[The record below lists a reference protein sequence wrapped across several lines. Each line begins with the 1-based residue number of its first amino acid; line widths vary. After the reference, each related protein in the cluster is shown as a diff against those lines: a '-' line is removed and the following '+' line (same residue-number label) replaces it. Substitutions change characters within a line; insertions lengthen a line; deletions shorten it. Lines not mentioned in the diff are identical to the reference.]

1 MRREKY
7 VCDALV
13 KTFSMLSAYAYLL
26 SLLTPLTSQ
35 IAQSYRYQYDY
46 GYAHANADPYDFL
59 VKTAR
64 RVPVTRSTR
73 IVYADTFAGHSSSDR
88 HYRFPEDNRW
98 CVTFEN
104 PYCDFPQPP
113 PPPPND

>member
-1 MRREKY
+1 MKY

-64 RVPVTRSTR
+64 RVPCNQTRQ
-73 IVYADTFAGHSSSDR
+73 V
-88 HYRFPEDNRW
+88 
-98 CVTFEN
+98 
-104 PYCDFPQPP
+104 
-113 PPPPND
+113 